1 MTRSAAGHDD
11 GSGQDNGAPHQRSR
25 RAMLAGGA
33 VGALGVISLDT
44 LGRAGQASA
53 ATDVVRHGQLPSS
66 SSPLPLTAGGTGL
79 STSSVAALLAELGA
93 LPEAGGALRGGLAP
107 TVVAL
112 SQSSGFVAVDAS
124 EGNVFTLTLR
134 ASGWM
139 IASPVSPVGDGQV
152 IRIRL
157 SQDFAGG
164 RTVDW
169 GTAYH
174 WGSRGGTANSAPRL
188 TTTPHAMDILG
199 FEYVAAQSAWCFL
212 GAAFPQ
218 AF

>member
-1 MTRSAAGHDD
+1 MARSASGYDD
-11 GSGQDNGAPHQRSR
+11 DSGEDTGALRQRSR

-33 VGALGVISLDT
+33 AGALGVIGLET
-44 LGRAGQASA
+44 LGTVGQASA
-53 ATDVVRHGQLPSS
+53 ATDVAASRHFPSA

-79 STSSVAALLAELGA
+79 STSSVAELRAELGV
-93 LPEAGGALRGGLAP
+93 LPEAGGALTGGLAP

-112 SQSSGFVAVDAS
+112 KHSDGLVLVNAS
-124 EGNVFTLTLR
+124 HGNVFTLTLT

-152 IRIRL
+152 VRIRL
-157 SQDFAGG
+157 IQDAAGG
-164 RTVDW
+164 RTVVW
-169 GTAYH
+169 GTAYR
-174 WGSRGGTANSAPRL
+174 WGSAGNRANSAPRL
-188 TTTPHAMDILG
+188 TTTAHATDILG

-218 AF
+218 GF